1 MLKSILKK
9 IYLFCKL
16 MNFERIWRKKNK
28 HNRTHV
34 NSIFPLELV
43 DVGKGTYG
51 KLNVH
56 YYSSKDEHL
65 KIGNYCSIAE
75 NVQFFTGGNHDYYNL
90 STYPF
95 KNILT
100 KNSVKEALTKGE
112 IEICDDVWIGYGVII
127 LSGVKIG
134 KGSVIGAG
142 SIVSK
147 DIPPYSIY
155 VGDRVIKKR
164 FSDEIIAKLIN
175 IDFKSIDIDKLDDI
189 KIEKLYTHL
198 NKENID
204 DIIENVFNSKIGDKD
219 EKKF

>member
-1 MLKSILKK
+1 M
-9 IYLFCKL
+9 
-16 MNFERIWRKKNK
+16 
-28 HNRTHV
+28 
-34 NSIFPLELV
+34 
-43 DVGKGTYG
+43 
-51 KLNVH
+51 
-56 YYSSKDEHL
+56 
-65 KIGNYCSIAE
+65 
-75 NVQFFTGGNHDYYNL
+75 
-90 STYPF
+90 
-95 KNILT
+95 
-100 KNSVKEALTKGE
+100 
-112 IEICDDVWIGYGVII
+112 
-127 LSGVKIG
+127 SGVKIG

-204 DIIENVFNSKIGDKD
+204 DIIENVFSSKIGDKD